1 MTKRAIV
8 FLAALL
14 LLGACES
21 RSNAPSSPSTGTL
34 QAVTARDLQIVTGQT
49 VYVPAYSEI
58 FMGTTSRTMPLTVT
72 LAIHN
77 TDPNAA
83 IIIQSVQYFD
93 TDGVLVRDYVSEP
106 VAINP
111 LATRGFVVED
121 QDRSGGWGANFIVVW
136 GAEVPVY
143 EPVIEAIMVSTQGT
157 HGISLISPGR
167 VVSQTRAG
175 DGE

>member
-1 MTKRAIV
+1 MNKRALI
-8 FLAALL
+8 FLVVMLA
-14 LLGACES
+14 LGACQG
-21 RSNAPSSPSTGTL
+21 RSNTPATTSTGTL
-34 QAVTARDLQIVTGQT
+34 QPITARDLQIVTGQT

-77 TDPNAA
+77 TDPNAT

-93 TDGVLVRDYVSEP
+93 TDGLLVRDYVSDP
-106 VAINP
+106 VAIDP

-136 GAEVPVY
+136 GAETPVY

-167 VVSQTRAG
+167 VVSQTRA
-175 DGE
+175 DGGE